1 MRPWARLHPRMSSKN
16 ETCPGQISAA
26 APHPTAFQGQE
37 LPRDPHCFP
46 PPLQT
51 TTHPS
56 LVQKTLFLEAP
67 LALSR
72 LLSPPGS
79 CHWPLGRPCCSLR
92 TVASSSHY
100 LLQHVSFLL
109 HHMDLDFT
117 CDGST
122 SQFQK
127 HPSLAQ
133 IPLPPHPTVESY
145 LIETSNMLTPLKSPA
160 FTSLYTQIKPLTPQ
174 PISSV
179 SLAHVI
185 STTLP
190 LSLLWAPL

>member
-16 ETCPGQISAA
+16 ETCPGRISAA
-26 APHPTAFQGQE
+26 APHPTASQGQE

-56 LVQKTLFLEAP
+56 HVQKPLFLEAP

-79 CHWPLGRPCCSLR
+79 CHWPLGHPCCSLR

-100 LLQHVSFLL
+100 LLQHL
-109 HHMDLDFT
+109 
-117 CDGST
+117 
-122 SQFQK
+122 
-127 HPSLAQ
+127 SLSCFITWILTLPVTAPPLNFKN
-133 IPLPPHPTVESY
+133 IPLWLKYTSHCTPWWSPTSSRL
-145 LIETSNMLTPLKSPA
+145 LIC
-160 FTSLYTQIKPLTPQ
+160 
-174 PISSV
+174 
-179 SLAHVI
+179 
-185 STTLP
+185 
-190 LSLLWAPL
+190 